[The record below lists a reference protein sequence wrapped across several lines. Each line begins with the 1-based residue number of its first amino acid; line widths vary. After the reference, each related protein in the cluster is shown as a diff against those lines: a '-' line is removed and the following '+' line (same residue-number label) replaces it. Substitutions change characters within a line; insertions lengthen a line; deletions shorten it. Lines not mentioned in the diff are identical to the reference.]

1 MNNVYS
7 YWFFYSSYLIHH
19 LTFQIVIDVEDVV
32 TVDKANPD
40 TNYEGDDLDIG
51 KPDGSTDSEKRVI
64 VKFNVDSF
72 DTGQTIIPIDLKLFM
87 YMFILSYIY
96 IQVDN

>member
-1 MNNVYS
+1 MV
-7 YWFFYSSYLIHH
+7 
-19 LTFQIVIDVEDVV
+19 VEDVV

-72 DTGQTIIPIDLKLFM
+72 DTG
-87 YMFILSYIY
+87 
-96 IQVDN
+96 